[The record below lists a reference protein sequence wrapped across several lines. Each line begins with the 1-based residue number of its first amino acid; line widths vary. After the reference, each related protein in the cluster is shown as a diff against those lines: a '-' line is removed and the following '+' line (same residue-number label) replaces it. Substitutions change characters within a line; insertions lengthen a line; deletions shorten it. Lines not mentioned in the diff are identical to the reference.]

1 MVSNSQPGA
10 FVGGGLLTPSL
21 KYPENSVFII
31 GGGHFGCRAA
41 EILSKEMSQGNLFL
55 VDHDK
60 ESLALLGD
68 IAVNKV
74 ENDGIDFLVS
84 QYPRFDLSNTV
95 VPAVPVHLAFLWLK
109 AFFQGKYIIH
119 QINNPQVIGET
130 LPHPMD
136 GTEGSVLTSYADFIC
151 PDDCPEPEYC
161 TVTGEKREIPLYRL
175 MGGLKIPGFGVH
187 VLRSYQ
193 LAPGVGGY
201 KVGDMSEM
209 AQRITGSG
217 IKKWI
222 LGTSCRCHGIVTSFG
237 IGGV

>member
-1 MVSNSQPGA
+1 M
-10 FVGGGLLTPSL
+10 TPHI

-31 GGGHFGCRAA
+31 GGGHFGGRAA
-41 EILSKEMSQGNLFL
+41 EILCKEMSHDNLFL
-55 VDHDK
+55 VDQDK
-60 ESLALLGD
+60 ERLARLGD
-68 IAVNKV
+68 IQVNKV

-84 QYPRFDLSNTV
+84 QYPRFDLHNTV

-109 AFFQGKYIIH
+109 AFFQGKYAIH
-119 QINNPQVIGET
+119 QINNPRVIRET

-136 GTEGSVLTSYADFIC
+136 GSEGSVLTSYADFIC

-161 TVTGEKREIPLYRL
+161 TVTGEKRETPLYQL
-175 MGGLKIPGFGVH
+175 MGDFKIPGFGVH
-187 VLRSYQ
+187 VLRSHQ

-201 KVGDMSEM
+201 RVALMSEM

-222 LGTSCRCHGIVTSFG
+222 LGTSCRCHGIVTSFE
-237 IGGV
+237 IGSV